1 MVMTGTNLAI
11 AFLMAAGLLGGT
23 HVQKS
28 VGNILSNDPRALYL
42 MAEYK
47 MATGDSGTALRLLQR
62 ASSSPSRKPASAK
75 VNRTPMGADQCP
87 YSGRI

>member
-1 MVMTGTNLAI
+1 MVMTGKLAI

-23 HVQKS
+23 HVQRS

-47 MATGDSGTALRLLQR
+47 MAIGDSGTAVRLLQR
-62 ASSSPSRKPASAK
+62 ASSNPSRESTRTK
-75 VNRTPMGADQCP
+75 VRSTQISEDHCP